1 MSRLEWENVGTGR
14 GEWGGGGGGRERW
27 VCEEEKKLKKKN
39 EGVKPKAERG
49 ARKPSRVNLSKRLKK
64 KKKKKKK
71 NLVVKPE
78 LGLIERGEGGEAG
91 RHRTVGKAGR

>member
-1 MSRLEWENVGTGR
+1 MGLRRRKEV
-14 GEWGGGGGGRERW
+14 
-27 VCEEEKKLKKKN
+27 KKKN

-64 KKKKKKK
+64 KKKKKK

-78 LGLIERGEGGEAG
+78 LGLIERGEGGRPGGTG
-91 RHRTVGKAGR
+91 R